1 MNRMRSLIWL
11 SIALIRTGF
20 TWLARK
26 GLVATAGFMVLSGCA
41 YDPSVGGVI
50 SVDARRGVVVRAESP
65 VLKLKGSDGP
75 FRAQVQWTRQPAPGG
90 AQHGLRIRLRYTG
103 TYLLFV
109 DANDDQGAPLR
120 AWSIDRRT
128 RYCSDDELIPN
139 CEFREE
145 VHVELPLELVQR
157 AATDGLD
164 IDLKSAL
171 GVVRKV
177 SVPAAYVAKVSRHAR

>member
-1 MNRMRSLIWL
+1 MKRMRSGILR
-11 SIALIRTGF
+11 SNA
-20 TWLARK
+20 LARTTSFA
-26 GLVATAGFMVLSGCA
+26 LARMVIIATAGAVVLGGCV
-41 YDPSVGGVI
+41 YDPSVGGVVG
-50 SVDARRGVVVRAESP
+50 VDARRGVVVRAESP

-145 VHVELPLELVQR
+145 VHVELPLELVER

-177 SVPAAYVAKVSRHAR
+177 SVPAAYVAQVSRHAR